1 MVHQQLI
8 KILQDF
14 PTISLE
20 QLNATARFMERI
32 DAKYLIP
39 VTDLD
44 QILKKLQNKYY
55 ILSIK
60 GKHIF
65 QYDNVYMDTPDHVF
79 YHQHENK
86 APSRIK
92 IRSRWYKDSNEAFF
106 EFKQKDGKL
115 IRKRRI
121 PISIDQH
128 GHMTDETHTFYAGLC
143 TSLDM
148 IHSKQSLQATIGTQ
162 YNRITLCSKNN
173 DERITID
180 FNITLVNAHN
190 PSQEK
195 HLTARAILESK
206 STSEQCMSHQIM
218 NELGH
223 EKAQWCSKY
232 CLWVYYFKKGKSR
245 KTSRQ
250 TIKKIEKKKVK
261 ISHNIQKKLLKRL
274 QKTKSISHLPVSVVI
289 WK

>member
-1 MVHQQLI
+1 MVHKQLI

-20 QLNATARFMERI
+20 QLNATAKFMDRI
-32 DAKYLIP
+32 DAKYMVP
-39 VTDLD
+39 VTELD
-44 QILKKLQNKYY
+44 TILKKLQNKYY
-55 ILSIK
+55 ILSIN

-65 QYDNVYMDTPDHVF
+65 QYDNVYMDTPEHVF

-121 PISIDQH
+121 PIALDAH
-128 GHMTDETHTFYAGLC
+128 GKMTDETHTFYASLC

-148 IHSKQSLQATIGTQ
+148 VHSKQSLQATIGTQ

-180 FNITLVNAHN
+180 FNIKLTNAQN

-206 STSEQCMSHQIM
+206 STSEQCLSHQIM
-218 NELGH
+218 QELGH
-223 EKAQWCSKY
+223 EQAKGCSKY
-232 CLWVYYFKKGKSR
+232 CLGIYYFKKGRSR
-245 KTSRQ
+245 KTSKQ
-250 TIKKIEKKKVK
+250 ILKKIEKKKTK
-261 ISHNIQKKLLKRL
+261 IPHNIQKKLSKRL
-274 QKTKSISHLPVSVVI
+274 QKSKTISHLPISVIV
-289 WK
+289 

>member
-1 MVHQQLI
+1 MVHKQLI

-14 PTISLE
+14 QTISLE
-20 QLNATARFMERI
+20 QLNATAKFMDRI
-32 DAKYLIP
+32 DAKYMVP
-39 VTDLD
+39 VTELD
-44 QILKKLQNKYY
+44 AILKKLQNKYY
-55 ILSIK
+55 ILSIH

-92 IRSRWYKDSNEAFF
+92 IRSRRYKDSNEAFF

-121 PISIDQH
+121 PISLDAH
-128 GHMTDETHTFYAGLC
+128 GKMTDETHTFYASLC

-148 IHSKQSLQATIGTQ
+148 VHSKQSLQATIGTQ

-180 FNITLVNAHN
+180 FNIKLTNAHN

-206 STSEQCMSHQIM
+206 STSEQCLSHQIM
-218 NELGH
+218 KELGH
-223 EKAQWCSKY
+223 SQAK
-232 CLWVYYFKKGKSR
+232 
-245 KTSRQ
+245 
-250 TIKKIEKKKVK
+250 
-261 ISHNIQKKLLKRL
+261 
-274 QKTKSISHLPVSVVI
+274 
-289 WK
+289 